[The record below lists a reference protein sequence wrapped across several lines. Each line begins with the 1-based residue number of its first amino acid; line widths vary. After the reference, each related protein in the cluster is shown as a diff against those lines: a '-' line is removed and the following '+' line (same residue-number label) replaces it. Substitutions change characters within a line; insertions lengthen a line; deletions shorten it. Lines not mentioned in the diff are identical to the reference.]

1 MKQTKA
7 VLVREAVVG
16 YPAIAEHK
24 VAGEVYIPGVDAV
37 PCDPGEVQV
46 TMTVDEAQKVQAI
59 LYTGVSISGN
69 IPGPSGVWRA
79 IEVALGASP
88 YRCKSG
94 KILGNGPDARVGWP
108 YLIRR

>member
-1 MKQTKA
+1 MKETKA
-7 VLVREAVVG
+7 VLIRRAVVG

-46 TMTVDEAQKVQAI
+46 TMTVDEAHKVQAI
-59 LYTGVSISGN
+59 LSTSVSTYSTILD
-69 IPGPSGVWRA
+69 PFRVWRA
-79 IEVALGASP
+79 IELVLGASP
-88 YRCKSG
+88 YRCKYG
-94 KILGNGPDARVGWP
+94 GAFGNTRDVGP

>member
-1 MKQTKA
+1 MRETKA
-7 VLVREAVVG
+7 VVTRKAVVG

-37 PCDPGEVQV
+37 PCDPGEVTV
-46 TMTVDEAQKVQAI
+46 TMTVDEAQRVQAI
-59 LYTGVSISGN
+59 LYTGVTSCGN
-69 IPGPSGVWRA
+69 IRNPDGVWRA
-79 IEVALGASP
+79 IEGALGASP

-94 KILGNGPDARVGWP
+94 EVFGSGLDAHAGWP